1 MPSEEIGS
9 DKNQDPPVR
18 ATDPVAE
25 AGTVGK
31 DTATPPPPA
40 RRSRSWV
47 AAIVS
52 GLAVGVAVALA
63 FVTYDHSFSPAP
75 PPAENEAP
83 LASTE
88 ARFQDSIADASSTTD
103 LVNEWRAARSDHK
116 IIAYNIARCLKL
128 DVFSMSPDFYS
139 MLMLDLRPNGDHSWR
154 HSPLSRR
161 QAMELQTQSPVLAKY
176 PAAMLALSDAVSRAR
191 ISAAAGAGG
200 FYPQMWWFGW
210 ISVLVSAL
218 ATMVVTLRASMG
230 ATAGWLPRVA
240 SIFAILLSTAATV
253 LTGAKQF
260 WDPTNAYMR
269 NETALLALKQL
280 HQEIV
285 LTFVET
291 WDTSKCQLDDSDDAA
306 GKINFP
312 QWRKT
317 LVSLQIGTM
326 PAPVIVPNQ
335 TGTGDQRAVPNEAP
349 NWKER
354 GQGTTTTA
362 SAGVSGTQQS
372 SQQPPRTTEPK

>member
-1 MPSEEIGS
+1 
-9 DKNQDPPVR
+9 
-18 ATDPVAE
+18 
-25 AGTVGK
+25 
-31 DTATPPPPA
+31 
-40 RRSRSWV
+40 
-47 AAIVS
+47 
-52 GLAVGVAVALA
+52 
-63 FVTYDHSFSPAP
+63 
-75 PPAENEAP
+75 
-83 LASTE
+83 
-88 ARFQDSIADASSTTD
+88 
-103 LVNEWRAARSDHK
+103 
-116 IIAYNIARCLKL
+116 
-128 DVFSMSPDFYS
+128 
-139 MLMLDLRPNGDHSWR
+139 
-154 HSPLSRR
+154 
-161 QAMELQTQSPVLAKY
+161 
-176 PAAMLALSDAVSRAR
+176 
-191 ISAAAGAGG
+191 
-200 FYPQMWWFGW
+200 MWWFGW

-291 WDTSKCQLDDSDDAA
+291 WDTSKCQLDHSDDAA